1 MEGPVGAAPLSA
13 CNAKT
18 KTAVRI
24 GVHLNI
30 YGIRHNRL
38 FQVIDVVPSR
48 SVASLAARTAPRS
61 WYAAL
66 GNPLRPEPYASAT

>member
-1 MEGPVGAAPLSA
+1 MDGPVGAAPLSA

-18 KTAVRI
+18 KAAVRI

-38 FQVIDVVPSR
+38 FQVIDVVSQPFRRLFGGSHR
-48 SVASLAARTAPRS
+48 GPFVVCCARIPAAA
-61 WYAAL
+61 
-66 GNPLRPEPYASAT
+66 